1 MHRPV
6 HPLARPAPAPAT
18 ALTTSRRGFLGAAS
32 GLLIAVALPAR
43 IRAQDAAAPAAPA
56 APQVPPSAFV
66 HIAPD
71 DTVTVIV
78 KHIEFGQGP
87 LTGLATLVAEELDAD
102 WAQVRGALAHAD
114 DALYANL
121 AFGMQGT
128 GGSTALGNSFLQM
141 RSAGAAVRQML
152 VEAAAEEWGVPATE
166 IAVSKGRI
174 THPSGKDSGFG
185 AFAEAAA
192 TRPVPENPTLKTPDQ
207 WVLIGTDLP
216 KLDTDSKTDGTALF
230 TLDLYPDDVQVVVIE
245 RPTSFGATVASYDDA
260 EAARV
265 PGVHAIRQLPQ
276 GVAVYAANTFAA
288 LKARKLLKVEWDLSN
303 AETRTSAQLMS
314 EITAAAREEGRTVEE
329 SGDLSGFDAEGATVV
344 EAEYQFPYLAHAP
357 METLDGVITLSD
369 GKAEASYGCQFPGV
383 DRGAIAQTLGL
394 PVEAVTLNVLL
405 AGGSFGRRAQGTAHF
420 AVELADVA
428 KAGGPGSYKLMWT
441 REDDIRGGYYRPMTV
456 HRMRGAVDAQGR
468 ITAWE
473 NVIANQSIVAGTAM
487 EAMMQ
492 DGLDATSFEGSNA
505 LPWTFGG
512 HRVAWRRVD
521 AGVPVLW
528 WRSVGSTHTAMA
540 TEMFLDELLDAVGKD
555 PVQGRL
561 DLLKPDAARERA
573 VIEAVR
579 DLAGWQGTRQGD
591 KGYGIA
597 FAKSFGTY
605 VAQIVEVESRDGRPH
620 VNRAWCA
627 VDCGIAVN
635 PNIIRAQ
642 MEGGIGFGLG
652 AILHSQITLGENGA
666 VQESNYDDYPS
677 LRMPEMPR
685 VEVTILK
692 SDADP
697 TGVGEPGVPPI
708 GPAVANAWRALTGQK
723 TRGLPMMPIGG
734 VA

>member
-1 MHRPV
+1 MG
-6 HPLARPAPAPAT
+6 LA
-18 ALTTSRRGFLGAAS
+18 TSRRGFLRAAS
-32 GLLIAVALPAR
+32 GLLVAVALPLKT
-43 IRAQDAAAPAAPA
+43 RAQDAAVEAAVPAAPA
-56 APQVPPSAFV
+56 VPPNAFIHV
-66 HIAPD
+66 APD

-102 WAQVRGALAHAD
+102 WSQMRGALAHAD

-141 RSAGAAVRQML
+141 RGAGAAVRQML
-152 VEAAAEEWGVPATE
+152 VETAAEARGVPPAE
-166 IAVSKGRI
+166 IAVARGRI
-174 THPSGKDSGFG
+174 SHPSGRDSGFG

-192 TRPVPENPTLKTPDQ
+192 QRPVPAETPLKPPER

-216 KLDTDSKTDGTALF
+216 KLDTAEKSDGRAQF
-230 TLDLYPDDVQVVVIE
+230 TLDLYPEGVQIVVIE
-245 RPTSFGATVASYDDA
+245 RPRSFGATVKSWDDA
-260 EAARV
+260 DARQV
-265 PGVHAIRQLPQ
+265 AGVRAIRQLPQ
-276 GVAVYAANTFAA
+276 GIAVYADSTFAA
-288 LKARKLLKVEWDLSN
+288 LKGRAALTVEWDLSA
-303 AETRTSAQLMS
+303 AETRTSQALMA
-314 EITAAAREEGRTVEE
+314 EMTAAAREAGRTVEE
-329 SGDLSGFDAEGATVV
+329 SGDLSGLDAPGVTLLQ
-344 EAEYQFPYLAHAP
+344 AEYSFPYLAHAP

-369 GKAEASYGCQFPGV
+369 GRAEAWYGCQFPGL
-383 DRGAIAQTLGL
+383 DCPAIARTLGL
-394 PVEAVTLNVLL
+394 PGEAVTVHVML
-405 AGGSFGRRAQGTAHF
+405 AGGSFGRRAQGSAHF
-420 AVELADVA
+420 AIELAEVA
-428 KAGGPGSYKLMWT
+428 KAGGNGSYKLMWT

-456 HRMRGAVDAQGR
+456 HRLRGAITPDGR
-468 ITAWE
+468 IAAWE

-487 EAMMQ
+487 EMMMQ
-492 DGLDATSFEGSNA
+492 DGLDPTAYEGSIG

-521 AGVPVLW
+521 GKVPVLW

-540 TEMFLDELLDAVGKD
+540 TEMFLDELLEAVGKD

-561 DLLKPDAARERA
+561 DLLRPDATRERA

-579 DLAGWQGTRQGD
+579 DLAGWQGSKQGD
-591 KGYGIA
+591 RGYGVA

-605 VAQIVEVESRDGRPH
+605 VAQIVEVESRDGQPR
-620 VNRAWCA
+620 VTRAWCA
-627 VDCGIAVN
+627 VDCGVPVN

-652 AILHSQITLGENGA
+652 AILHSTITLGENGA
-666 VQESNYDDYPS
+666 VQEGNFDDYPT
-677 LRMPEMPR
+677 LRISEMPQ
-685 VEVTILK
+685 VEVTIIT
-692 SDADP
+692 SDEAP

-708 GPAVANAWRALTGQK
+708 GPAVANAWRALTGQR
-723 TRGLPMMPIGG
+723 TRALPMIQAGG

>member
-1 MHRPV
+1 MTI
-6 HPLARPAPAPAT
+6 A
-18 ALTTSRRGFLGAAS
+18 TSRRGFLSTSS
-32 GLLIAVALPAR
+32 GLMIALALALKG
-43 IRAQDAAAPAAPA
+43 RAQDAAAEATEQAAPP
-56 APQVPPSAFV
+56 APAPVPPNAFV

-102 WAQVRGALAHAD
+102 WAQIRGALAHAD
-114 DALYANL
+114 DTLYANL

-141 RSAGAAVRQML
+141 RGAGAAMRQML
-152 VEAAAEEWGVPATE
+152 VDTAAEAWGVPAAE
-166 IAVSKGRI
+166 ITVAKGRI

-192 TRPVPENPTLKTPDQ
+192 QRPVPENPTLKAPDQ

-216 KLDTDSKTDGTALF
+216 KLDTASKTDGTAVF
-230 TLDLYPDDVQVVVIE
+230 TLDQYPEGMQVVVIE

-260 EAARV
+260 EAAKV
-265 PGVHAIRQLPQ
+265 AGVRAIRPVPQ
-276 GVAVYAANTFAA
+276 GVAVYADNTFAA
-288 LKARKLLKVEWDLSN
+288 LKARKALRVEWDLAA
-303 AETRTSAQLMS
+303 AETRTSQQIMA
-314 EITAAAREEGRTVEE
+314 EAAAAAREAGRTVEE
-329 SGDLSGFDAEGATVV
+329 TGDLSGFDAPGATVI

-357 METLDGVITLSD
+357 METLDGVITLAEGS
-369 GKAEASYGCQFPGV
+369 AEASYGCQFPGI
-383 DRGAIAQTLGL
+383 DRAAIAKTLGL
-394 PVEAVTLNVLL
+394 PLESVRVNVLL

-420 AVELADVA
+420 ATELAEVA

-441 REDDIRGGYYRPMTV
+441 REDDIRGGYYRPLSV
-456 HRMRGAVDAQGR
+456 HRMRGAINGEGR
-468 ITAWE
+468 IIAWE
-473 NVIANQSIVAGTAM
+473 NVIANQSIMAGTAM
-487 EAMMQ
+487 EAMMR
-492 DGLDATSFEGSNA
+492 DGLDSSSYEGSVG
-505 LPWTFGG
+505 LPYDFGG
-512 HRVAWRRVD
+512 FRAAWRQLTV
-521 AGVPVLW
+521 GVPVLW

-540 TEMFLDELLDAVGKD
+540 TEMFVDELLEAAGKD

-561 DLLKPDAARERA
+561 DLLRPDAARERA

-579 DLAGWQGTRQGD
+579 DLAGWSGKVQGD
-591 KGYGIA
+591 KGYGMA

-605 VAQIVEVESRDGRPH
+605 VAQIVELENREGRPR
-620 VNRAWCA
+620 VTRAWCA
-627 VDCGIAVN
+627 VDCGIPVN

-677 LRMPEMPR
+677 LRIHEMPQ
-685 VEVTILK
+685 VEVTIIK

-723 TRGLPMMPIGG
+723 TRALPMLQNPG
-734 VA
+734 VV

>member
-1 MHRPV
+1 MTI
-6 HPLARPAPAPAT
+6 A
-18 ALTTSRRGFLGAAS
+18 TSRRGFLGATS
-32 GLLIAVALPAR
+32 GLMIALALPLKG
-43 IRAQDAAAPAAPA
+43 RAQDAPPQGAEQAVPPAPAP
-56 APQVPPSAFV
+56 VPPNAFV

-114 DALYANL
+114 DTLYANL

-141 RSAGAAVRQML
+141 RGAGAAMRQML
-152 VEAAAEEWGVPATE
+152 VETAAEAWGVPAAE
-166 IAVSKGRI
+166 ITVAQGRI
-174 THPSGKDSGFG
+174 THPSGKESGFG

-192 TRPVPENPTLKTPDQ
+192 QRPVPDNPTLKTPDQ

-216 KLDTDSKTDGTALF
+216 KLDTASKTDGTAMF
-230 TLDLYPDDVQVVVIE
+230 TLDQYPEGVQVVMIE

-260 EAARV
+260 EAAKV
-265 PGVHAIRQLPQ
+265 AGVRAIRPLPQ
-276 GVAVYAANTFAA
+276 GVAVYADNTFAA
-288 LKARKLLKVEWDLSN
+288 LQARKALKVEWDLSA
-303 AETRTSAQLMS
+303 AETRTSQQIMAEAS
-314 EITAAAREEGRTVEE
+314 AAAREAGRTVEE
-329 SGDLSGFDAEGATVV
+329 TGDLSGFDAPGATVI

-357 METLDGVITLSD
+357 METLDGVVTLAEES
-369 GKAEASYGCQFPGV
+369 AEASYGCQFPGI
-383 DRGAIAQTLGL
+383 DRAALAKTLGL
-394 PVEAVTLNVLL
+394 PMESVRVNVLL

-420 AVELADVA
+420 ATELAEVA

-441 REDDIRGGYYRPMTV
+441 REDDIRGGYYRPLSV
-456 HRMRGAVDAQGR
+456 HRMRGAIDAEGR

-473 NVIANQSIVAGTAM
+473 NVIANQSIMAGTAM
-487 EAMMQ
+487 EAMMK
-492 DGLDATSFEGSNA
+492 DGLDSSSYEGSIG
-505 LPWTFGG
+505 LPYDFGG
-512 HRVAWRRVD
+512 FRAAWRQLKT
-521 AGVPVLW
+521 GVPVLW

-540 TEMFLDELLDAVGKD
+540 TEMFVDELLEAAGKD

-579 DLAGWQGTRQGD
+579 DLAGWTGKVQGD
-591 KGYGIA
+591 KGYGMA

-605 VAQIVEVESRDGRPH
+605 VAQIVELENRDGRPL
-620 VNRAWCA
+620 VTRAWCA
-627 VDCGIAVN
+627 VDCGIPVN

-677 LRMPEMPR
+677 LRIHEMPR
-685 VEVTILK
+685 VEVTIIK

-723 TRGLPMMPIGG
+723 TRALPMLQNPG